1 MRGTKCVLV
10 FMIAVAILFSGSA
23 FASVRNAFAVLLVDT
38 GAAEFSPA
46 MLAAAGEL
54 SRRVTSS
61 PMQESCMS
69 QGGCYVNL
77 GNPQGITLNVCVEVA
92 VA

>member
-1 MRGTKCVLV
+1 MMRGTKCVLV
-10 FMIAVAILFSGSA
+10 FMIAVAILFSGS
-23 FASVRNAFAVLLVDT
+23 AFAVLLVDT